1 MAKLIAKLGIK
12 REPGFLYFLRG
23 AEVWKTPMKRAGG
36 TSDSGKAE
44 RVLKAEFEREE
55 GYLYFLDS
63 NGDIS
68 RAKRAG
74 VKKQRAAAST
84 PQKNKPSPENRQEST
99 NSMQNSEPPSTTN
112 AQAVTSLARRAERNA
127 IVDCYQLIEPLG
139 KGYTASVWR
148 ASVVGTVPGVDL
160 PLGSEVAIK
169 LYHRL
174 MESSTDTVRVQ
185 REFQVATSID
195 HPNLVKVYDLVLS
208 PSRPLH
214 NFLVMELVRGRT
226 LKSVIPSHGMD
237 VKRIVPIAQQI
248 FSALSALHVQDALHR
263 DVKAANIMLT
273 LDGNQEIAKLCDLG
287 IVSVIGDP
295 SLTGTSVFMGS
306 KHSAPFEQMVGEELD
321 PRTDVYAAGS
331 VMYHC
336 YSGRPMYFRA
346 GPEGAIVREMLRR
359 PEQLT
364 PRTTDLFD
372 LEFVKIVN
380 QCISVEPANRP
391 ATATAVV
398 EMLAALPGIIA

>member
-1 MAKLIAKLGIK
+1 
-12 REPGFLYFLRG
+12 
-23 AEVWKTPMKRAGG
+23 
-36 TSDSGKAE
+36 
-44 RVLKAEFEREE
+44 
-55 GYLYFLDS
+55 
-63 NGDIS
+63 
-68 RAKRAG
+68 
-74 VKKQRAAAST
+74 
-84 PQKNKPSPENRQEST
+84 
-99 NSMQNSEPPSTTN
+99 
-112 AQAVTSLARRAERNA
+112 
-127 IVDCYQLIEPLG
+127 
-139 KGYTASVWR
+139 
-148 ASVVGTVPGVDL
+148 
-160 PLGSEVAIK
+160 
-169 LYHRL
+169 